1 MELLYSIALTEKLI
15 ALALIFQT
23 IELFLIRDAYS
34 DSGVW
39 RWADLNKEFKIF
51 SRINQ
56 AMLCFFLNY
65 KNFILFLGLR
75 LVLAICLLFYSS
87 PLILC
92 TLLFSTIMI
101 ALRWRGTFNGGS
113 DYMTV
118 LVLSAL
124 SVASIYK
131 DSETVQL
138 AALWYITIQVVSS
151 YFIAGLVK
159 VRRGNWRDG
168 SALQGF
174 VASTIYKDIS
184 LTKLISSNKT
194 VALLFSWTI
203 IIFELAFIFTLLSP
217 SVAVTFIL
225 IAFLFHVG
233 NFYVFGLN
241 RFIFSWMACY
251 PALVFC
257 SGW

>member
-23 IELFLIRDAYS
+23 IELLLLRDVYS

-65 KNFILFLGLR
+65 KNFILFLVLR

-92 TLLFSTIMI
+92 TLLFSTVMI

-184 LTKLISSNKT
+184 LTKLISSNKA

-217 SVAVTFIL
+217 SVAVSFIL
-225 IAFLFHVG
+225 IAFFFHVG
-233 NFYVFGLN
+233 NFYIFGLN
-241 RFIFSWMACY
+241 RFVFSWMACY